1 MTRTD
6 RLSASERDRLY
17 ERRIRPD
24 LFAGI
29 PAPPQPVAMFVAG
42 QPGAGVP
49 MAAALLRHELLK
61 TAGPAIHH
69 SIERLT
75 AYHPAASRAGSAVDF
90 LAIQPDIR
98 HWLGRTVEDARTQRL
113 HMVIEDELE
122 DARSIPTLA
131 VALRKDGY
139 AVQAVFVNTPPDLS
153 RIALMARYDR
163 WRSRGLP
170 TPFISAAAHDAALAN
185 VRLVMGQLED
195 RRAVDGLRLI
205 DAKGA
210 QFYENRL
217 TQGEWL
223 RATRAQATLDA
234 ELDRTPAPKELV
246 QTAMRWETLVRR
258 LVQDPE
264 VPRDVASEVLRWR
277 DEAVARCEAGS
288 AAAQMLQW
296 AREGAAFRAMERNEF
311 VREFPHHARAVQSL
325 GLAMLESEKYQDY
338 EATRLVLHARENIAQ
353 RIERGDMARIAAKAK
368 PTEPPTR

>member
-1 MTRTD
+1 MTPTD
-6 RLSASERDRLY
+6 RLSASARDRLY
-17 ERRIRPD
+17 EQRGRPD

-29 PAPPQPVAMFVAG
+29 AASPQPVAMLVAG

-49 MAAALLRHELLK
+49 VAAALLRRELLK
-61 TAGPAIHH
+61 TAGPAIHL

-75 AYHPAASRAGSAVDF
+75 AYHPAGRADSAVDF
-90 LAIQPDIR
+90 PAIQPDIV
-98 HWLGRTVEDARTQRL
+98 HWLGRAIEDARARRL

-122 DARSIPTLA
+122 DAGSMPRLA
-131 VALRKDGY
+131 AALRKDAY
-139 AVQAVFVNTPPDLS
+139 VVQAVFVSTHPDLS

-185 VRLVMGQLED
+185 VRHVMGHLED
-195 RRAVDGLRLI
+195 RRAVDGLRII

-217 TQGEWL
+217 TRGEWL
-223 RATRAQATLDA
+223 RTPRAQTTLDA
-234 ELDRTPAPKELV
+234 ERDRTPAPRELV

-277 DEAVARCEAGS
+277 DEAVARCEAIP
-288 AAAQMLQW
+288 AAAPMLQW
-296 AREGAAFRAMERNEF
+296 AREGAAFRVMERNEF
-311 VREFPHHARAVQSL
+311 VKEFPHHARAVQSL

-353 RIERGDMARIAAKAK
+353 RIERGDMARIAAKEK
-368 PTEPPTR
+368 PTDPPTR